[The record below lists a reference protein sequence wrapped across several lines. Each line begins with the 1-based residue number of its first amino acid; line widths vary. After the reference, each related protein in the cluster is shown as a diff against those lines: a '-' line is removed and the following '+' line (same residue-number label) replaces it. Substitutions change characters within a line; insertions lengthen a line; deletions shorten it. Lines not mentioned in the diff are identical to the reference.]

1 MQVALA
7 GLITPQ
13 TSDAVMTHIV
23 TYLWFIWKARNELR
37 FRKNK
42 WSISQ
47 VQHATQAHIN
57 TQRLALSK
65 EENQQMLKDNTS
77 ALTLA
82 GTRNQDIY
90 LQQAN
95 QDPNPRGSGSS
106 QGVCQL
112 PVMLDGPICY
122 TDASIAPDGKV
133 QAPRK
138 AGLGIFIHD
147 PRRKLKLFIKV
158 QAQGCSSVLVA
169 EAVALSVA
177 SEITAKLDM
186 NQINFLTD
194 SQTLANFLNGS
205 DLESPPK
212 WRIKPYTQR
221 FINATRGKSAKILK
235 IDRNLNSTAHFLA
248 AQAFRLSDQTTEGVI
263 VVCKNPSHDAN
274 CLIQEAIYAVISEPC
289 TTFAAL
295 CC

>member
-1 MQVALA
+1 MP
-7 GLITPQ
+7 TP
-13 TSDAVMTHIV
+13 V
-23 TYLWFIWKARNELR
+23 L
-37 FRKNK
+37 
-42 WSISQ
+42 
-47 VQHATQAHIN
+47 
-57 TQRLALSK
+57 
-65 EENQQMLKDNTS
+65 
-77 ALTLA
+77 
-82 GTRNQDIY
+82 
-90 LQQAN
+90 
-95 QDPNPRGSGSS
+95 
-106 QGVCQL
+106 
-112 PVMLDGPICY
+112 LDGPICY

-133 QAPRK
+133 QVPRK

-235 IDRNLNSTAHFLA
+235 IDRNLNSTTHFLA

-263 VVCKNPSHDAN
+263 VVCKNPSHDSD
-274 CLIQEAIYAVISEPC
+274 Q
-289 TTFAAL
+289 TTEL
-295 CC
+295 